1 MHTEALVNA
10 AFLLEN
16 KQRKLVRQNEAQTEI
31 QHILNKY
38 KYSLDFFQSFQSQSF
53 RSRSSA
59 FSPID
64 PLNVLLY
71 QVHKSFSL
79 LFSA

>member
-10 AFLLEN
+10 AFWLEN

-38 KYSLDFFQSFQSQSF
+38 KYSLDFFQSEFPQQIVCFLSYRPS
-53 RSRSSA
+53 
-59 FSPID
+59 
-64 PLNVLLY
+64 
-71 QVHKSFSL
+71 
-79 LFSA
+79 